1 MSSPVLICT
10 DGSDLSIA
18 ALAAGVALLAPG
30 TDFVVVTVIDRLDP
44 LLMSGSGHAGPLMT
58 EQEYVAEKASAVD
71 EAASIIARTQ
81 QQLGLTGC
89 ESRVLH
95 GPASDSICQLAGE
108 VSAAAIVIGSR
119 GRGGWK
125 RAVLGSVSD
134 EVVRNAPCTVLVT
147 GPAPA
152 KS

>member
-1 MSSPVLICT
+1 MTSPALICT

-30 TDFVVVTVIDRLDP
+30 TAFVVVTVIDDLDP
-44 LLMSGSGHAGPLMT
+44 LLMSGSGHAGPLMS
-58 EQEYVAEKASAVD
+58 EQEYDAAKASAVE
-71 EAASIIARTQ
+71 EAASVITRTQ
-81 QQLGLTGC
+81 QQLGLIGC

-95 GPASDSICQLAGE
+95 GPAAASICQLAGE
-108 VSAAAIVIGSR
+108 LSAAAIVIGSR

-134 EVVRNAPCTVLVT
+134 QVVRHAPCTVLVT
-147 GPAPA
+147 GPAPG
-152 KS
+152 KP